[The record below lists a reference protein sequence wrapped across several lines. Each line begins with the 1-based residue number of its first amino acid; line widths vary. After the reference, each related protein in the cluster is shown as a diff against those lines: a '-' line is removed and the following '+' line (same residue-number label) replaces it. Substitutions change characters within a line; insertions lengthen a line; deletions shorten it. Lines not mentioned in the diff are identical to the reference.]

1 MDWDSPSSSFRN
13 TSIMPT
19 SWSRNLNGKKSGI
32 SSLFFSLY
40 LLERSPTALLSRFVV
55 VPIATPIVMAE
66 ICWPSILQA
75 VWSTIWPS
83 RMLPLSLSRS
93 LGPVPSSVLWTR
105 STIRLPSTPR
115 TTSHQRRWSQEP
127 TRSFLPPLRME
138 PLPPARTWLL
148 LLPRSLLIR

>member
-1 MDWDSPSSSFRN
+1 MARSRVFFSRFLSLFDRTESYSPSVKIRRCPYCNTYRDGRN
-13 TSIMPT
+13 MLAEHSTGCLIH
-19 SWSRNLNGKKSGI
+19 
-32 SSLFFSLY
+32 Y
-40 LLERSPTALLSRFVV
+40 LAQSYAS
-55 VPIATPIVMAE
+55 
-66 ICWPSILQA
+66 
-75 VWSTIWPS
+75 
-83 RMLPLSLSRS
+83 PLSLSRS